1 MLCAPA
7 SPRVGAVEART
18 VRLRVDVVV
27 EGSVISGEVADR
39 DGGTVRPFAGRL
51 GLIAAIERA
60 LDGVPTD
67 EPEAGR
73 QETIRKRP

>member
-1 MLCAPA
+1 MLWAQA
-7 SPRVGAVEART
+7 TPRVGRVEART

-39 DGGTVRPFAGRL
+39 DGGAVRPFAGRL

-60 LDGVPTD
+60 LDGVSTD
-67 EPEAGR
+67 EP
-73 QETIRKRP
+73 

>member
-27 EGSVISGEVADR
+27 EGPVISGEVADR
-39 DGGTVRPFAGRL
+39 DGGAVRPFAGRL
-51 GLIAAIERA
+51 GLIAAIDQA
-60 LDGVPTD
+60 LDGVSTED
-67 EPEAGR
+67 VEP
-73 QETIRKRP
+73 

>member
-39 DGGTVRPFAGRL
+39 DGGAVRPFAGRL
-51 GLIAAIERA
+51 GLIAAIELA
-60 LDGVPTD
+60 LDGLTD
-67 EPEAGR
+67 DVEP
-73 QETIRKRP
+73 

>member
-1 MLCAPA
+1 
-7 SPRVGAVEART
+7 
-18 VRLRVDVVV
+18 
-27 EGSVISGEVADR
+27 
-39 DGGTVRPFAGRL
+39 VRPFAGRL